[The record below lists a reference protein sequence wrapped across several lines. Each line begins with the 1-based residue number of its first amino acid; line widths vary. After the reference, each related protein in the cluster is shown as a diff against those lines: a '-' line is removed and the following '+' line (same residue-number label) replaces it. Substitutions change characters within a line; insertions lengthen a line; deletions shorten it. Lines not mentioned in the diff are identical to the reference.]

1 MKNKILYPIYLSLA
15 VCLGIII
22 GIFFNYPTKPLA
34 FNEKDQRE
42 QKLRQIIRFIDY
54 EYVDAVNSDSLLDET
69 IASLLEQLD
78 PHSTYIPRDEV
89 LANEESISGSFVG
102 IGIEFKLFKD
112 SLTIVR
118 VMAEGPSEKAGL
130 QAGQRILKADTI
142 SLLGT
147 DLDAAKVVNTLKG
160 ESGTRV
166 VLEVYDPLVQQV
178 FQKTVKRGE
187 VPVRSVQSAF
197 MVNDSVGLIK
207 LVKFTR
213 RSAQEVEQAMK
224 QLKKAGA
231 QHLVLDLRDNPGGL
245 MAAAEKISDEFLEDD
260 KLIVFTK
267 NRSGEKN
274 RAYASKRGQFEQ
286 GKVAVLINGGSAS
299 ASEIVAGAL
308 QDNDRGLI
316 IGRRSFGKGLV
327 QEEITL
333 NDGSRMRLTTQRY
346 YTPTGR
352 SIQKDYNQYDQGF
365 VENHRFN
372 GHIPLDTSQKPNQE
386 FITPGGRTVYGGGGI
401 MPDVVV
407 KFDSSSYNQLLYHL
421 AMTTNMDE
429 KAFTYVDA
437 NRASLKQWEENDF
450 VKNFEVDS
458 NLIKFFFGPFEVNKL
473 SDNAAEEL
481 PVVKNRIKAF
491 LAYNLF
497 GNQAYQKVYSQEDIF
512 VKQALKSLKG
522 KLIEQE

>member
-1 MKNKILYPIYLSLA
+1 MA
-15 VCLGIII
+15 VCLGIVI
-22 GIFFNYPTKPLA
+22 GIFFNYPTKPMA

-78 PHSTYIPRDEV
+78 PHSTYIPHDEV
-89 LANEESISGSFVG
+89 IANEESISGSFVG

-112 SLTIVR
+112 SLTVVR
-118 VMAEGPSEKAGL
+118 VMAEGPSERAGL
-130 QAGQRILKADTI
+130 KSGQRILKADTI
-142 SLLGT
+142 RLVGPG
-147 DLDAAKVVNTLKG
+147 LDVAKVVSTLKG

-166 VLEVYDPLVQQV
+166 ELEIYDPLSQRII
-178 FQKTVKRGE
+178 QKTVKRGE

-197 MVNDSVGLIK
+197 LLNDSVGLIK

-213 RSAQEVEQAMK
+213 RSAQEVEYAMK
-224 QLKKAGA
+224 QLKRAGA
-231 QHLVLDLRDNPGGL
+231 EHLILDLRDNPGGL
-245 MAAAEKISDEFLEDD
+245 MTAAEKISDEFLEDD

-267 NRSGEKN
+267 NRSGEKS
-274 RAYASKRGQFEQ
+274 RVYATKKGQFEK

-316 IGRRSFGKGLV
+316 VGRRSFGKGLV

-352 SIQKDYNQYDQGF
+352 SIQKDYNQYDPGF
-365 VENHRFN
+365 LESHNFN
-372 GHIPLDTSQKPNQE
+372 GQIPLDTNQKPNQE
-386 FITPGGRTVYGGGGI
+386 FLTPAGRTVYGGGGI
-401 MPDVVV
+401 MPDLTV

-437 NRASLKQWEENDF
+437 HRSSLNKWKEDEF
-450 VKNFEVDS
+450 VRNFEVDS
-458 NLIKFFFGPFEVNKL
+458 NLLAYFYGPFEVNKL
-473 SDNAAEEL
+473 SEKAEDEL
-481 PVVKNRIKAF
+481 PIVKNRIKAF
-491 LAYNLF
+491 MAYNLF
-497 GNQAYQKVYSQEDIF
+497 GNEAYQKVYSQEDIF
-512 VKQALKSLKG
+512 VKQALQGLKSSLV
-522 KLIEQE
+522 QD